1 MFQRLGIPFQR
12 KNNFERAIPRV
23 KSTSSEVEFS
33 FFFSLFSDRYRG
45 SSFLTQS
52 IEARERGRERAHKVS
67 DINASFITAAFHFFS
82 IAFRVESVKKRR
94 QAEWR
99 ASSSRV
105 SKWKNTFPESR
116 CNETLH
122 TLWCAYLTYK
132 PYIARGNLMSAKWK
146 KKIAIFHRDN
156 LHSSWCIVTF
166 SWLTVE
172 TKLSVSLCVMHAK
185 ISLFFFFSFSTR

>member
-1 MFQRLGIPFQR
+1 MFQRLAIPFQR
-12 KNNFERAIPRV
+12 KNNFASFERAISRV
-23 KSTSSEVEFS
+23 KSASSEVQFS
-33 FFFSLFSDRYRG
+33 LFFSLFFPIDIAARRFLRESLYRA
-45 SSFLTQS
+45 SKS
-52 IEARERGRERAHKVS
+52 EREWGHERAHKVS

-82 IAFRVESVKKRR
+82 IAFRRVESVKKRR

-122 TLWCAYLTYK
+122 TLSVCCTYLTYK
-132 PYIARGNLMSAKWK
+132 PYIARGNLVSVKWK

-166 SWLTVE
+166 SWL
-172 TKLSVSLCVMHAK
+172 
-185 ISLFFFFSFSTR
+185 